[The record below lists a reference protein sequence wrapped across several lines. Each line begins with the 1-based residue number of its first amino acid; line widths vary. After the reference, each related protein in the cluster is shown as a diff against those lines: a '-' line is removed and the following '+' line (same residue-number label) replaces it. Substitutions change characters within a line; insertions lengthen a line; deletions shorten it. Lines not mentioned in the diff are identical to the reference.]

1 MLRQITLIRVRMK
14 LIHVVG
20 ARPNFM
26 KLAPLRR
33 AIQDHPELEQAVV
46 HTGQH
51 YDFNMSD
58 VFFRQLGMSQPEINL
73 GVGAGSHAQQTADI
87 MSKFE
92 PVLLQEKPD
101 WVVVYGDVN
110 STLAATLVCAK
121 LSIPVAHVE
130 SGLRSFDR
138 EMPEEINRL
147 VTDQLSSLLFTPSED
162 ADRNLLAEGIPNDR
176 IRLVGNIMIDTLVKM
191 LPNCDEFMPQEVSRP
206 YALVTMHR
214 PSNVDDPLWFS
225 AFVEVLQSFSR
236 QIQIVFPLHPRTRT
250 QIERSDIQPEGGVT
264 WMEPVSYMEF
274 LALQK
279 NAMLVITD
287 SGGIQEETTYLGV
300 PCLTMRKNTERPVT
314 VELGT
319 NLLIG
324 RDLQRLRREFEN
336 VLSGNLKRGKIPPLW
351 DGKTGAR
358 IADVFLDLVGAKTST
373 SAVQVPQS

>member
-1 MLRQITLIRVRMK
+1 MK
-14 LIHVVG
+14 LFHVVG

-33 AIQDHPELEQAVV
+33 AIHDHAELEQAVV

-58 VFFRQLGMSQPEINL
+58 VFFQQLGMSQPEINL
-73 GVGAGSHAQQTADI
+73 GVGAGSHAQQTAEI

-191 LPNCDEFMPQEVSRP
+191 LPNCDEFMPKEVSRP

-214 PSNVDDPLWFS
+214 PSNVDDPQWFS
-225 AFVEVLQSFSR
+225 AFVEILQSLSK
-236 QIQIVFPLHPRTRT
+236 QLQIVFPLHPRTRA
-250 QIERSDIQPEGGVT
+250 QIKRSDIQPERGVT

-336 VLSGNLKRGKIPPLW
+336 VLSGNVKKGKIPRLW

-358 IADVFLDLVGAKTST
+358 IADVFLELVAAKTST
-373 SAVQVPQS
+373 SAVEVPQN